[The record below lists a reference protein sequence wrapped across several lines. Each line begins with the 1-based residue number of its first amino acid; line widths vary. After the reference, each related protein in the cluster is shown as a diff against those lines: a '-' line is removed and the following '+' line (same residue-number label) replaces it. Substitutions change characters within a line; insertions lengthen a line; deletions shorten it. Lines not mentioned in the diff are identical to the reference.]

1 MKLIP
6 KESAFEK
13 DTKIQC
19 PVCENDFVHVYR
31 ADLRDGNDK
40 YEAIKEVR
48 GDAVI
53 VKMYCENGHKFRVI
67 IGEHKGNCYIFSD
80 F

>member
-1 MKLIP
+1 MKIIN
-6 KESAFEK
+6 KENAFEL

-19 PVCENDFVHVYR
+19 PVCDHEYTHIYR
-31 ADLRDGNDK
+31 ADIRDGYDS
-40 YEAIKEVR
+40 YQAIKEVR

-53 VKMYCENGHKFRVI
+53 VKMYCENDHKFRVI
-67 IGEHKGNCYIFSD
+67 IGEHKGNCYLFSD